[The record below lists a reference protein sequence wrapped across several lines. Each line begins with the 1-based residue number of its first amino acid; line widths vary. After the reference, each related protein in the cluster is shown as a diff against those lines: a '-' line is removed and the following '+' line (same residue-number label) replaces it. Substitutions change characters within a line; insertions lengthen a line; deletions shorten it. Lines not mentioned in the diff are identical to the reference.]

1 VIHINRTKPLQFSN
15 SCIARDSSRHDF
27 NHFQFDDLRFQIQT
41 NRRLRFMND
50 TTMSAPRVGI
60 GPVTGPEVNEE
71 IRRVIA
77 KNKGEAGALI
87 RVLQQAQG
95 IVGYLPAHVLE
106 TISAELQV
114 PLSEI
119 YGIVSFYSFFSVVP
133 KGKHVAQVCTGTA
146 CYVKGGEKII
156 NAFAKDL
163 KLEPG
168 GVTDDGSFSLET
180 VRCLGCCGL
189 SPVMA
194 VGEDVYRR
202 VQPREVKDIIDSYD
216 KENAR

>member
-1 VIHINRTKPLQFSN
+1 
-15 SCIARDSSRHDF
+15 
-27 NHFQFDDLRFQIQT
+27 
-41 NRRLRFMND
+41 MND
-50 TTMSAPRVGI
+50 TTMAEPKVGDGAVI
-60 GPVTGPEVNEE
+60 EPEMKEK
-71 IRRVIA
+71 IRKVIE

-87 RVLQQAQG
+87 RVLQQVQG
-95 IVGYLPAHVLE
+95 LVGYLPAPVLE

-156 NAFAKDL
+156 SAFAKDL

-168 GVTDDGSFSLET
+168 GVSEDGSFSLET

-194 VGEDVYRR
+194 IGEDVYRR
-202 VQPREVKDIIDSYD
+202 VQPREIKDIIGSYD
-216 KENAR
+216 KEIAR

>member
-1 VIHINRTKPLQFSN
+1 
-15 SCIARDSSRHDF
+15 
-27 NHFQFDDLRFQIQT
+27 
-41 NRRLRFMND
+41 MND
-50 TTMSAPRVGI
+50 TTMSEPRVGT
-60 GPVTGPEVNEE
+60 GTVTDPEMKDK
-71 IRRVIA
+71 IRRVIE
-77 KNKGEAGALI
+77 KNKNEAGALI
-87 RVLQQAQG
+87 RILQQVQG
-95 IVGYLPAHVLE
+95 LVGYLPAPVLE
-106 TISAELQV
+106 MISAEVQV

-119 YGIVSFYSFFSVVP
+119 YGIVSFYSFFSIVP

-156 NAFAKDL
+156 SAFAKDL

-168 GVTDDGSFSLET
+168 GVTEDGNFSLET

-194 VGEDVYRR
+194 IGEDVYRR
-202 VQPREVKDIIDSYD
+202 VQPREVKNIIDTYD

>member
-1 VIHINRTKPLQFSN
+1 
-15 SCIARDSSRHDF
+15 
-27 NHFQFDDLRFQIQT
+27 
-41 NRRLRFMND
+41 MND
-50 TTMSAPRVGI
+50 TTMSKVIAEDGAAIDSGI
-60 GPVTGPEVNEE
+60 TEQ
-71 IRRVIA
+71 IRRVIE

-87 RVLQQAQG
+87 RVLQQVQG
-95 IVGYLPAHVLE
+95 LVGYLPAPVLE

-119 YGIVSFYSFFSVVP
+119 YGIVSFYSFFSTVP

-156 NAFAKDL
+156 NAFAKDV

-168 GVTDDGSFSLET
+168 GVTEDGSFSLET

-194 VGEDVYRR
+194 IGEDVYRR
-202 VQPREVKDIIDSYD
+202 VQPREVKDIIGSYD
-216 KENAR
+216 KENVR